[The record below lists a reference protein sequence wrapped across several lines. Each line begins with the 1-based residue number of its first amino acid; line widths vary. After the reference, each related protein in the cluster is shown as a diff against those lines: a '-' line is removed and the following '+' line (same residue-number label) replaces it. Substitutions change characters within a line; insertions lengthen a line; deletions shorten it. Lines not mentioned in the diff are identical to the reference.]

1 MARYSDYDNF
11 AWLYNKEWTFFGDNI
26 FPGLKAIAG
35 DTLPDGARILD
46 LCCGTGQLAKV
57 LTEKGYQVTGIDGS
71 ARMLRYAR
79 KNAPGARFMAKD
91 ARFFRLSREYDAAFS
106 TFDALNHV
114 MTLKE
119 LERVFDNV
127 FTCLVSGGIFIF
139 DMTTQKH
146 FEVITRNFKDIREKP
161 GFLFF
166 MRTDYDAE
174 KKLGQW
180 KMTLFRREGKLWK
193 RSEIVLYQTWY
204 PIAELKSSLEMA
216 GFTGIRAHSFNL
228 QRELEEGTEEAD
240 RVFFYAQKP

>member
-1 MARYSDYDNF
+1 MARYSDYDSF
-11 AWLYNKEWTFFGDNI
+11 AWLYNKEWAFFADNI

-35 DTLPDGARILD
+35 DALPDGARVLD

-91 ARFFRLSREYDAAFS
+91 ARSFRLPPGFDAVFS

-114 MTLKE
+114 LTLEE
-119 LERVFDNV
+119 LERVFINV
-127 FTCLVSGGIFIF
+127 FSCLISGGIFVF

-146 FEVITRNFKDIREKP
+146 FEVTSRNFKDIREKP
-161 GFLFF
+161 GYLFF

-174 KKLGQW
+174 KRLGQW
-180 KMTLFRREGKLWK
+180 KMTLFRPEGKLWK

-204 PIAELKSSLEMA
+204 PLAEIRLSLKKA
-216 GFTGIRAHSFNL
+216 GFTGIRAYAFNP
-228 QRELEEGTEEAD
+228 QREFEKGTEEAD